1 MKNTIKMCLGFIYRK
16 TLIAPSSKGTKDEGK
31 MYIGKTTNL
40 ERRFRKWNNVKS
52 PYGGRKIN
60 NARIKYGVS
69 DASWDTEILKV
80 IRARSIEERNEKLK
94 KAEEECIRQFSSV
107 KKGFNS
113 SYGDGF
119 KGIRLSKKHKKRISN
134 AMKGRKLSDET
145 KRKIGNSNKGKVRTA
160 EMKMAQSERMK
171 GKAPLAAI
179 EAAKKWRKE
188 NGGYWKG
195 KKRTEE
201 TIEKM
206 RNAQQE
212 KAIRILAHY
221 PDGKEKE
228 FDSMASVQRE
238 LKIGTGSIHN
248 NLRHSSPRYRTK
260 GGYWFNKLK

>member
-1 MKNTIKMCLGFIYRK
+1 MIKKLSIGYIYKK
-16 TLIAPSSKGTKDEGK
+16 TLIDPSAIGTDDEGK
-31 MYIGKTTNL
+31 VYIGKTTNPK
-40 ERRFRKWNNVKS
+40 RRFQKWNVANS

-60 NARIKYGVS
+60 EARSKYGVS
-69 DASWDTEILKV
+69 DASWKTGILMI
-80 IRARSIEERNEKLK
+80 IRAGSKEELK
-94 KAEEECIRQFSSV
+94 NRLKEAEEKCIRQFSSV

-160 EMKMAQSERMK
+160 EMKKAQSERMK
-171 GKAPLAAI
+171 GKAPVAAI

-212 KAIRILAHY
+212 KAIKILAHY

-260 GGYWFNKLK
+260 GGYWFNKS